1 MSTILDQI
9 IATKTEE
16 LATRK
21 AVKSFAELERLVA
34 NSDLATPLGF
44 VEALRTKAAAL
55 KTGIHRRDK
64 KSLAEQRRYQ
74 KRFRSSS
81 NRPRLCR

>member
-34 NSDLATPLGF
+34 NSDLATPL
-44 VEALRTKAAAL
+44 AL
-55 KTGIHRRDK
+55 
-64 KSLAEQRRYQ
+64 
-74 KRFRSSS
+74 
-81 NRPRLCR
+81 